1 MGRPVTVEVV
11 ECHVGKRQKAK
22 RPCALA
28 VPSDLGKAGRKNLL
42 MWGTNEDTDGTLP
55 VSWVWQIG

>member
-1 MGRPVTVEVV
+1 MTVEVV

-42 MWGTNEDTDGTLP
+42 MWGTDEDTDRP

>member
-1 MGRPVTVEVV
+1 MTVEVV

-22 RPCALA
+22 CPCALA

-42 MWGTNEDTDGTLP
+42 MWGTDEDTDRP